1 MNPKEYEDRLRMV
14 TRLFIRGISEE
25 EIALAVGVDQSTVS
39 RDLDEIRKRNQE
51 RFDAKLE
58 SWQDAKTLAA
68 EVNQKYDELEREAWD
83 AVSNSQGT
91 SKVAGLKE
99 VREINEKRIHLE
111 VVIQEEY
118 NLRLRLHHCVIKRAQ
133 HPVVRH
139 RDNSNGRKLA
149 FDDRDAFVCTF
160 VVNHEHL
167 ACVAGMFDR
176 LDQRTDAV

>member
-99 VREINEKRIHLE
+99 VREINEKRIQILQRLGLIYE
-111 VVIQEEY
+111 EPAKLVTDNYDELQAQIQ
-118 NLRLRLHHCVIKRAQ
+118 RR
-133 HPVVRH
+133 
-139 RDNSNGRKLA
+139 RKERGDL
-149 FDDRDAFVCTF
+149 
-160 VVNHEHL
+160 
-167 ACVAGMFDR
+167 
-176 LDQRTDAV
+176 